1 MILNKKKISI
11 IALLL
16 VIIIIIVAKAFIFKN
31 GTLKSIYN
39 IDDFTIDHA
48 ALSDFNS
55 STVKDISDPIILQ
68 DLIDYVLSLDLVPVF
83 IDSHEKSTEDLSL
96 RLYDNTNNKHIF
108 IDICNDSEI
117 TISYSENKTK
127 PVNTYKVKEKLDI
140 TYIKKMFDI

>member
-1 MILNKKKISI
+1 MKLNKKKISI

-68 DLIDYVLSLDLVPVF
+68 DLTDYVFSLDLVPVF
-83 IDSHEKSTEDLSL
+83 IDSYNPESVKFKLHDSLKSL
-96 RLYDNTNNKHIF
+96 
-108 IDICNDSEI
+108 
-117 TISYSENKTK
+117 
-127 PVNTYKVKEKLDI
+127 
-140 TYIKKMFDI
+140 